1 MTKLWKASLL
11 TLALA
16 ISTMPATTSVPRP
29 TVAAPAPQTTN
40 ATTTS
45 SALGSGTLI
54 VAKLLTTINAAK
66 CKAGDRVEAQITR
79 SVSQNH
85 KEVWKPGAIISGRI
99 TGVNVSSDD
108 KPHSNIEILLD
119 DISNKNGDPTRVLL
133 AIRALAVEAQL
144 QHEDDIRR
152 GGAVDEMRVASAGGY
167 VAGPL
172 PGGVLGPENSG
183 VFGLPGLR
191 LDQMVS
197 DKGVQVSVVVSED
210 RNFHLPKGTQMI
222 LQVIGD

>member
-1 MTKLWKASLL
+1 MRKLWQAVLL
-11 TLALA
+11 AAALA
-16 ISTMPATTSVPRP
+16 IAISSATTSVAQPAVAVQAASTSNATAKTT
-29 TVAAPAPQTTN
+29 TVAN
-40 ATTTS
+40 
-45 SALGSGTLI
+45 GTLI

-85 KEVWKPGAIISGRI
+85 KEVWKPGAVISGRI
-99 TGVNVSSDD
+99 TGVNVSSGD

-119 DISNKNGDPTRVLL
+119 NISSKNGDPTRVLL

-167 VAGPL
+167 VAGSL

-183 VFGLPGLR
+183 VFGFPGLH
-191 LDQMVS
+191 LAQMTS
-197 DKGVQVSVVVSED
+197 DEGIQVSVVISED
-210 RNFHLPKGTQMI
+210 RNFHLPKGAQMI